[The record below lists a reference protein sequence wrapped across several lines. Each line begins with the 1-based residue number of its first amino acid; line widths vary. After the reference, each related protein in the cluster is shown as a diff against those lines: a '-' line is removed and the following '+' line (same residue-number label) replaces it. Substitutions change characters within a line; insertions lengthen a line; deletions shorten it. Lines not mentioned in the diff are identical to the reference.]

1 MYNKNKKMIL
11 KNLCA
16 DIQEKER
23 IARIMN
29 STNSLYDDFK
39 NQIPFQSQEL
49 FNEEERQI
57 VCHMCLRLGDQLES
71 NKGDFIR
78 LRFYRFIC
86 MILEDMETL
95 RGTLD
100 QISKNSIY
108 NSNIRLI
115 ANGYKKILS
124 DQIHLLALTSR
135 HKPNTTLAQKNK
147 EKNRFQYDVPI
158 AFLTIFGI
166 ARLSNQQINLKK
178 YEAVMPELMQLINDK

>member
-29 STNSLYDDFK
+29 SNSSLYDDFQ
-39 NQIPFQSQEL
+39 NQMPFQSQEL
-49 FNEEERQI
+49 FSEEERQI

-86 MILEDMETL
+86 MILEDMESL
-95 RGTLD
+95 QGTLY

-108 NSNIRLI
+108 NSNTRLI

-124 DQIHLLALTSR
+124 DQVHQLAFISR
-135 HKPNTTLAQKNK
+135 NEPNTTLAQKNK
-147 EKNRFQYDVPI
+147 EKNRFQYDVPL
-158 AFLTIFGI
+158 AFLTVLGI
-166 ARLSNQQINLKK
+166 ARLSNQQINFKK
-178 YEAVMPELMQLINDK
+178 YEAVMPELMELINDK

>member
-1 MYNKNKKMIL
+1 RKGGYCKMYNKNKKMIL

-71 NKGDFIR
+71 NKG
-78 LRFYRFIC
+78 
-86 MILEDMETL
+86 ILFVYVSTA
-95 RGTLD
+95 
-100 QISKNSIY
+100 SF
-108 NSNIRLI
+108 
-115 ANGYKKILS
+115 A
-124 DQIHLLALTSR
+124 
-135 HKPNTTLAQKNK
+135 
-147 EKNRFQYDVPI
+147 
-158 AFLTIFGI
+158 
-166 ARLSNQQINLKK
+166 
-178 YEAVMPELMQLINDK
+178 